1 MSRGPSPLARRAL
14 LAALALTLVL
24 GGAAAPASAETGDD
38 GTITEGT
45 PDTSPVT
52 VVIPKSTTPAVSPAT
67 VPAPA
72 GSGSG
77 SGGKTSATTS
87 TPAGG
92 TPAPTCSIAED
103 GAPVVPASPV
113 TTQNTLITDRAAYSP
128 GDTVHVSGGGFAA
141 SQPVRAMT
149 FAGDVIVADPVADAA
164 GAVSYDVTIPDAA
177 ATGELAVQLVGWN
190 CGYVAAVTVLVGDA
204 TPAGFGG
211 LPQWW
216 WLLIVGGLAVIATVL
231 IIVGRSNGWFARPG
245 TLAPL
250 A

>member
-1 MSRGPSPLARRAL
+1 VIRPRRAGGIL
-14 LAALALTLVL
+14 IAALALLITL
-24 GGAAAPASAETGDD
+24 GGSAAPAMAQ
-38 GTITEGT
+38 GTDSEGT
-45 PDTSPVT
+45 PNETPVT
-52 VVIPKSTTPAVSPAT
+52 VIIPKSTTPAVIPAT
-67 VPAPA
+67 TAPP
-72 GSGSG
+72 G
-77 SGGKTSATTS
+77 SGGSGVAPAISGS

-92 TPAPTCSIAED
+92 TPAPTCSIGED
-103 GAPVVPASPV
+103 GSPVVPASPV
-113 TTQNTLITDRAAYSP
+113 TTQNTLITERAAYSP

-164 GAVSYDVTIPDAA
+164 GAVSYDVTIPDDT
-177 ATGELAVQLVGWN
+177 ATGELAVQMVGWN